1 MKKLIILF
9 AIYLIPFLSQA
20 QSWDTFKID
29 NTVSVGLPKGFTK
42 TETKQEFSLVARSSF
57 GTILIFKV
65 PDNPQITP
73 DIEKDRHLKNY
84 YENYIK
90 SVKQSS
96 KSGIITDEKDN
107 LVGELKVK
115 DFTLKI
121 DTGSGVL
128 LRDFRI
134 LHANGAT
141 YTFEFLHE
149 NVHKEF
155 AVPEREKFFNS
166 IEVNETISSSDQ
178 YTSQA
183 PNSDSPDNTK
193 YLILLILIVLLAI
206 GLTILRILLKRVQ
219 RTDL

>member
-1 MKKLIILF
+1 M
-9 AIYLIPFLSQA
+9 
-20 QSWDTFKID
+20 
-29 NTVSVGLPKGFTK
+29 
-42 TETKQEFSLVARSSF
+42 ARTSF

-65 PDNPQITP
+65 PDNPQLTP
-73 DIEKDRHLKNY
+73 DIEKERHLKKYYDNY
-84 YENYIK
+84 LK
-90 SVKQSS
+90 TVKQSS

-107 LVGELKVK
+107 LIGELKVK

-155 AVPEREKFFNS
+155 AVPESEKFFNS

-183 PNSDSPDNTK
+183 PNSDSPDNSK
-193 YLILLILIVLLAI
+193 YLIWFIMIVLLPI
-206 GLTILRILLKRVQ
+206 GLTILRILLKRAQ

>member
-1 MKKLIILF
+1 MKKLIILL
-9 AIYLIPFLSQA
+9 AIYLIPFLSRA
-20 QSWDTFKID
+20 QTWDTFRID
-29 NTVSVGLPKGFTK
+29 NAVSVGLPKGFTK
-42 TETKQEFSLVARSSF
+42 TETKQQFSLVARSSF

-65 PDNPQITP
+65 LDNPQITP
-73 DIEKDRHLKNY
+73 DIEKDRHLKHY

-107 LVGELKVK
+107 LIGELKVK
-115 DFTLKI
+115 DFTLQI

-193 YLILLILIVLLAI
+193 YLILLIMVVLLAI
-206 GLTILRILLKRVQ
+206 GLTILRILLKKAQ

>member
-1 MKKLIILF
+1 MKKLIILLV
-9 AIYLIPFLSQA
+9 IYLIPFLSRA
-20 QSWDTFKID
+20 QTWDTFRID
-29 NTVSVGLPKGFTK
+29 NAVSVGLPKGFTK
-42 TETKQEFSLVARSSF
+42 TETKQQFSLVARTSF

-65 PDNPQITP
+65 IDNPQITP

-107 LVGELKVK
+107 LIGELKVK

-193 YLILLILIVLLAI
+193 YLILLIMVVLLAI
-206 GLTILRILLKRVQ
+206 GLTILRILLKKAQ

>member
-1 MKKLIILF
+1 MKKIIILL
-9 AIYLIPFLSQA
+9 AIYLTPFLSRA
-20 QSWDTFKID
+20 QTWDTFRID
-29 NTVSVGLPKGFTK
+29 NAVSVGLPKGFTK
-42 TETKQEFSLVARSSF
+42 TDTTKQFSLMARSSF

-84 YENYIK
+84 YENYIE

-107 LVGELKVK
+107 LIGELKVK
-115 DFTLKI
+115 DFTLRI

-128 LRDFRI
+128 LRDFRV

-155 AVPEREKFFNS
+155 AVPEREKFFSS
-166 IEVNETISSSDQ
+166 IKVNENISSSDQ
-178 YTSQA
+178 YTSRA
-183 PNSDSPDNTK
+183 PDSDSPDHTK
-193 YLILLILIVLLAI
+193 YLILLIIVLLAI
-206 GLTILRILLKRVQ
+206 GLAILTILLKKAQ
-219 RTDL
+219 RIDL

>member
-1 MKKLIILF
+1 MKKIIILL

-20 QSWDTFKID
+20 QTWDTFRID
-29 NTVSVGLPKGFTK
+29 NAVSVGLPKGFTK
-42 TETKQEFSLVARSSF
+42 TDTKKQFSLVARSSF

-73 DIEKDRHLKNY
+73 DIEKDRHLRNY

-90 SVKQSS
+90 SVKLSS
-96 KSGIITDEKDN
+96 KSGIITDEKDK
-107 LVGELKVK
+107 LIGKLKVK

-128 LRDFRI
+128 LRDFRV

-193 YLILLILIVLLAI
+193 YWILLIMVILLAI

>member
-1 MKKLIILF
+1 MKKLIILI
-9 AIYLIPFLSQA
+9 AIYLFPFLSQA
-20 QSWDTFKID
+20 QTWDTFRID
-29 NTVSVGLPKGFTK
+29 NAISVGLPRGFTK
-42 TETKQEFSLVARSSF
+42 KETKQEFSLVARSAF

-73 DIEKDRHLKNY
+73 DIEKDRHLKKY

-90 SVKQSS
+90 TVKQSS

-166 IEVNETISSSDQ
+166 IEVNETISSADQ
-178 YTSQA
+178 YTSQG
-183 PNSDSPDNTK
+183 PNSDSPDNSK
-193 YLILLILIVLLAI
+193 YLIWLFMTGLLAI
-206 GLTILRILLKRVQ
+206 GLTILRILLKKAQ
-219 RTDL
+219 GTDL

>member
-1 MKKLIILF
+1 MKKIIILL

-20 QSWDTFKID
+20 QTWDTFRID
-29 NTVSVGLPKGFTK
+29 NAVSVGLPKGFTK
-42 TETKQEFSLVARSSF
+42 TDTKKQFSLVARSSF

-73 DIEKDRHLKNY
+73 DIEKDRHLRNY

-90 SVKQSS
+90 SVKLSS
-96 KSGIITDEKDN
+96 KSGIITDEKDK
-107 LVGELKVK
+107 LIGKLKVK

-128 LRDFRI
+128 LRDFRV

-193 YLILLILIVLLAI
+193 YWILLIMVVLLAI

>member
-1 MKKLIILF
+1 
-9 AIYLIPFLSQA
+9 
-20 QSWDTFKID
+20 
-29 NTVSVGLPKGFTK
+29 
-42 TETKQEFSLVARSSF
+42 VARSSF

-65 PDNPQITP
+65 PDNPHITP

-107 LVGELKVK
+107 LIGELKVK
-115 DFTLKI
+115 DFTLRI

-128 LRDFRI
+128 LRDFRV

-149 NVHKEF
+149 NAHKEF

-166 IEVNETISSSDQ
+166 IVVNETIERSDQ
-178 YTSQA
+178 FTSQS
-183 PNSDSPDNTK
+183 PNSDSPDNSK
-193 YLILLILIVLLAI
+193 YLIWLIMLVLLAI
-206 GLTILRILLKRVQ
+206 GLTILRILTKKAQ
-219 RTDL
+219 RSDL